1 MKKILF
7 AAIIFCSL
15 FLQSCNLDTSLIS
28 APASR
33 HYEQDVTVLNEFV
46 DINKTTHEYF
56 INPNKRSGV
65 MSYITNA
72 DAEELDAVNSLNLSV
87 FQESLSRI
95 NGLSGQLA
103 VTGGVDYIVMIT
115 ENDIYISRIKNDSP
129 VNLKRK
135 ISGNGAYSSTIAS
148 LNVTDYNDKQYIGRS
163 NSLGTSIELNPQ
175 TYKFGGW
182 AFLVTCEMAD
192 DGNKETASVLFCG
205 VGYNINPS
213 FEWTATTGHKV
224 EWTFGAMSRNNDAPY
239 IANLKFLR

>member
-7 AAIIFCSL
+7 VAIIFCSL

-33 HYEQDVTVLNEFV
+33 NYEQDVTVLNEFV

-72 DAEELDAVNSLNLSV
+72 DAEELDAVNSLNLDI
-87 FQESLSRI
+87 FQESVARI

-103 VTGGVDYIVMIT
+103 ATGGVDYIVMIT
-115 ENDIYISRIKNDSP
+115 ENDIYISRIKSDSP
-129 VNLKRK
+129 VDLKRK
-135 ISGNGAYSSTIAS
+135 TSNNGRYSSTIAS
-148 LNVTDYNDKQYIGRS
+148 LNVTDYNDNQYISRS
-163 NSLGTSIELNPQ
+163 NSLETSIELNPQ

-182 AFLVTCEMAD
+182 AFLVTCQIVD

-213 FEWTATTGHKV
+213 FVWAPTTGRKV
-224 EWTFGAMSRNNDAPY
+224 EWTFGAMSRNNDTPY